1 MFMGKMMIRR
11 DVCVNDYEICVDT
24 SFCTLIINFGPRLQ

>member
-1 MFMGKMMIRR
+1 MWWSGWLHMFMGKMMIRR

-24 SFCTLIINFGPRLQ
+24 SNQG